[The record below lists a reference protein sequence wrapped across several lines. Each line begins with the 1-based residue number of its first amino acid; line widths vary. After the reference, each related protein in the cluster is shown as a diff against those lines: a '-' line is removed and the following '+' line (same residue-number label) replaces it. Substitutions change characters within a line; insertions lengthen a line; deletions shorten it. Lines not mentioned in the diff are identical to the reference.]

1 MSSKM
6 TRREALR
13 LGTSTAIATSPLL
26 SSSIARA
33 AEPVYKM
40 PNSADEICSMR
51 AVDMVDAI
59 RTKKVSSRE
68 VMQAHL
74 KQIGRVNA
82 RVNAMVTMV
91 PEDQLMAQALAADEA
106 LANGKWL
113 GPLHGLPVAVK
124 DLHEP
129 VASALRMALPCI
141 KTMCRI
147 SIAGWCRGRK
157 RLGRSC
163 WVKRT
168 CLSSAL
174 VRKPSIQSSVLRTI
188 LTIRRRPV
196 VEVRVGAR

>member
-1 MSSKM
+1 MMSSKM

-91 PEDQLMAQALAADEA
+91 PEDQLMAQRQVARPSAWFAGCRQRPSRNPWHPHYVWLSLAQRQCA
-106 LANGKWL
+106 GFR
-113 GPLHGLPVAVK
+113 LPGGAEGERGWG
-124 DLHEP
+124 D
-129 VASALRMALPCI
+129 R
-141 KTMCRI
+141 
-147 SIAGWCRGRK
+147 AG
-157 RLGRSC
+157 
-163 WVKRT
+163 
-168 CLSSAL
+168 
-174 VRKPSIQSSVLRTI
+174 
-188 LTIRRRPV
+188 
-196 VEVRVGAR
+196 